1 MQEDSIWSFIS
12 HFNGFDTLLLPGT
25 IPSLKDWAWPVRHFV
40 RHLQSFYKMNKSS
53 SWNTFAFSRGFAYA
67 FMRRSTQP
75 VMFHHSS
82 RGLGR
87 YPNKHF
93 AFVYTKALLAEAC
106 SWKRCDGIF
115 WKNFSFLLY
124 IKWASNV
131 RGYPLPRT
139 TCWGVPQSPICAKYF
154 AATHSMNAI
163 LNHLKYLKELILL
176 W

>member
-124 IKWASNV
+124 IKWDQQAMFV
-131 RGYPLPRT
+131 AIHCHELLVGVYPNPR
-139 TCWGVPQSPICAKYF
+139 F
-154 AATHSMNAI
+154 AQNI
-163 LNHLKYLKELILL
+163 LRLRIRWMLY
-176 W
+176 